1 MTVRKDHALRGDMTV
16 GSPLKKILWFAVP
29 LFIGNIF
36 QQVYNLADTAIAGY
50 TLGDNAIAAI
60 GATSSLYSL
69 LVDFAS
75 GMNSGFG
82 IVTAQ
87 SFGAKNWGKVR
98 RSIAAMLVLN
108 LALAAVLTAGSLVA
122 LRPLMAAMEVPAA
135 IFEDAYAYIFV
146 IFAGLLAT
154 VCYNMFAGILR
165 AFGNSRTPLYVLV
178 AACVVNLVLD
188 VLFMVQ
194 FQWGV
199 AGAAAATVIAQ
210 AFSAVLCGLYLWRVY
225 PHLLPRRGDFR
236 LEGPLVKEMWS
247 TGSAMALMLCV
258 VDLGSVLYQKGING
272 LGQQLIVAHT
282 AARKLIGML
291 MMPLGSV
298 ATAYSTFV
306 GQNFGAGKMER
317 IRSTMK
323 KVMGLQ
329 IAWGLLSCAV
339 IFLLGSGLVVLLTDT
354 EDAAVVENAVFS
366 LRCHFACFPV
376 LGVLL
381 AFRTA
386 MQAMGQKLIP
396 VVSSGFELFIKVAA
410 GLWLIPLYGYV
421 VACVA
426 EPVIWILSTAFLL
439 ISYGI
444 KQPLKQREE
453 QDAPDGRRFIREGE
467 AV

>member
-1 MTVRKDHALRGDMTV
+1 MTVRKDHVLRGDMTV

-29 LFIGNIF
+29 LFIGKIF

-122 LRPLMAAMEVPAA
+122 LRPLMAAMEVPDA

-154 VCYNMFAGILR
+154 VCYNMFVGILR

-225 PHLLPRRGDFR
+225 PHLLPRIGDFR
-236 LEGPLVKEMWS
+236 LEGPLVKEM
-247 TGSAMALMLCV
+247 
-258 VDLGSVLYQKGING
+258 
-272 LGQQLIVAHT
+272 
-282 AARKLIGML
+282 
-291 MMPLGSV
+291 
-298 ATAYSTFV
+298 
-306 GQNFGAGKMER
+306 
-317 IRSTMK
+317 
-323 KVMGLQ
+323 
-329 IAWGLLSCAV
+329 
-339 IFLLGSGLVVLLTDT
+339 
-354 EDAAVVENAVFS
+354 
-366 LRCHFACFPV
+366 
-376 LGVLL
+376 
-381 AFRTA
+381 
-386 MQAMGQKLIP
+386 
-396 VVSSGFELFIKVAA
+396 
-410 GLWLIPLYGYV
+410 
-421 VACVA
+421 
-426 EPVIWILSTAFLL
+426 
-439 ISYGI
+439 
-444 KQPLKQREE
+444 
-453 QDAPDGRRFIREGE
+453 
-467 AV
+467 

>member
-16 GSPLKKILWFAVP
+16 GSPLKKILWFAIP

-60 GATSSLYSL
+60 GATSPLYSL

-122 LRPLMAAMEVPAA
+122 LRPLMAAMEVPDA

-199 AGAAAATVIAQ
+199 AGPATVIAQ
-210 AFSAVLCGLYLWRVY
+210 AFSAVLCGLYLWKVY

-306 GQNFGAGKMER
+306 GK
-317 IRSTMK
+317 T
-323 KVMGLQ
+323 
-329 IAWGLLSCAV
+329 
-339 IFLLGSGLVVLLTDT
+339 LGR
-354 EDAAVVENAVFS
+354 ARWNAS
-366 LRCHFACFPV
+366 
-376 LGVLL
+376 
-381 AFRTA
+381 
-386 MQAMGQKLIP
+386 
-396 VVSSGFELFIKVAA
+396 
-410 GLWLIPLYGYV
+410 
-421 VACVA
+421 
-426 EPVIWILSTAFLL
+426 
-439 ISYGI
+439 
-444 KQPLKQREE
+444 
-453 QDAPDGRRFIREGE
+453 APP
-467 AV
+467 